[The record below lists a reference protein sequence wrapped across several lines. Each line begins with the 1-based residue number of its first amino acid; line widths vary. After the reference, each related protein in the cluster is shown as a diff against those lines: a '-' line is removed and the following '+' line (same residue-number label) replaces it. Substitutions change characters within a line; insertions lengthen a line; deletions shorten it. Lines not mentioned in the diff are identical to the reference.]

1 MRGDIIWRYIGT
13 LFVPVV
19 LPPETP
25 YRDPKTMSKS
35 FSDLVTEFWGS
46 RDGVLPSIQAFP
58 PLDYEQIARELKLD
72 ERAKEAALKNLPPA
86 DGDHEDT
93 AELDVRAEIE
103 RRARKAGEDY
113 SSAKDLYEARIRRAL
128 VSVNQRIAIEA
139 AGENALADFG
149 VQVTDELN
157 YLQAPRNEFREREAE
172 FERFRRINSLY
183 RLPIDVPRARRVIG
197 YLLLVLFVLVESILN
212 GVFFAVGSEGGLIGG
227 VVQALGLSLVNIAP
241 AVLYAIFGFPLL
253 HHRLLLVKLTGILA
267 TAAYIAWALGV
278 NLVIAHF
285 RDLYVVSAG
294 RIDMVELWANLSLAP
309 FRLQDPNSWLLALLG
324 VGLSVVAAIDTAGLA
339 EPYPRF
345 GAIGRRRDLAGQAY
359 VHAKNA
365 CLTGL
370 QTTRDGAVADMTTV
384 LNAMNNAEYELTLA
398 VSGRTNLH
406 RNFRAYVDHLAD
418 AHARLVR
425 QYRETNTK
433 ARTEPAPPRFAS
445 APQRPEYLNI
455 GALEEMPEL
464 ARDERAKVLERMEFF
479 IKAVNAKYEEAVQRF
494 QDMSEVS
501 GPREPLRAVA

>member
-1 MRGDIIWRYIGT
+1 M
-13 LFVPVV
+13 
-19 LPPETP
+19 
-25 YRDPKTMSKS
+25 PKP

-46 RDGVLPSIQAFP
+46 RDGVLPSIQTFP
-58 PLDYEQIARELKLD
+58 PLDLEQIAKELKLD

-86 DGDHEDT
+86 GGDHEDT

-113 SSAKDLYEARIRRAL
+113 SAAKDLYEARIRRAL

-157 YLQAPRNEFREREAE
+157 FLQAPRNEFRERDQE
-172 FERFRRINSLY
+172 FERFRRLNSLY
-183 RLPIDVPRARRVIG
+183 RLPISVPPARRVVG
-197 YLLLVLFVLVESILN
+197 YLLLVLFVLVEAILN
-212 GVFFAVGSEGGLIGG
+212 GVFFATGSEGGLIGG

-241 AVLYAIFGFPLL
+241 AVLYAVFGFPLL
-253 HHRLLLVKLTGILA
+253 HHCLLRVRFLGMLA
-267 TAAYIAWALGV
+267 TAAYLAWALGV

-285 RDLYVVSAG
+285 RDLYIASAG
-294 RIDMVELWANLSLAP
+294 RIDMVELWANLSTAP
-309 FRLQDPNSWLLALLG
+309 LRLQDPNSWLLALLG
-324 VGLSVVAAIDTAGLA
+324 LGLGIVAAIDTAALA
-339 EPYPRF
+339 DPYPRF
-345 GAIGRRRDLAGQAY
+345 GAIGRRRDLAAQAY

-384 LNAMNNAEYELTLA
+384 LSAMNNAEYELTLA
-398 VSGRTNLH
+398 VSGRTNLY
-406 RNFRAYVDHLAD
+406 RNFRAYLDHLAD

-425 QYRETNTK
+425 QYRETNTQ
-433 ARTEPAPPRFAS
+433 ARTDAPPPRFAS
-445 APQRPEYLNI
+445 APQRPEFLSV
-455 GALEEMPEL
+455 GPLEEMPEL
-464 ARDERAKVLERMEFF
+464 ARDERAKVLERMEHF

-494 QDMSEVS
+494 ESLSETT